1 MISNSA
7 RLNNQ
12 AKLNDFAT
20 ESNIYEVE
28 EARTGFTPYA
38 ERLNGR
44 LAMIGFITLLSLQVL
59 SKHGFFG

>member
-1 MISNSA
+1 MNSNTA
-7 RLNNQ
+7 GLDNQ

-20 ESNIYEVE
+20 DANAYALE
-28 EARTGFTPYA
+28 EARPGFTPYA

-59 SKHGFFG
+59 VKHGFFG